1 MLKFKLGCYKTSAPA
16 TDSPR
21 NHSQWITGAT
31 GMLQSQTAAQIS
43 HGNAEMASSGELAAL
58 EQRSSEQRR
67 RPACLFPRGRPI
79 SDQRS
84 RLY

>member
-31 GMLQSQTAAQIS
+31 DMLQSQTAAQIS
-43 HGNAEMASSGELAAL
+43 HGNAEMASSGELAAAKQSSG
-58 EQRSSEQRR
+58 EQLR
-67 RPACLFPRGRPI
+67 RPARPFPLAT
-79 SDQRS
+79 RS
-84 RLY
+84 GNSGPD